1 MRNLLLQFGLE
12 KSLHLGLTFTHASL
26 TQIFSLTFERD
37 RAILNWSSY
46 AWHDSAF
53 EVAFNIRNQIF
64 DLGIVWYG
72 MVRHGTAWYESCE
85 EGWHWNSKPCFRF

>member
-1 MRNLLLQFGLE
+1 M
-12 KSLHLGLTFTHASL
+12 GLTFTHASL

-64 DLGIVWYG
+64 DLGIVLYG
-72 MVRHGTAWYESCE
+72 MVRRGTKVVRRDGIGIQNLVSDFE
-85 EGWHWNSKPCFRF
+85 EASG